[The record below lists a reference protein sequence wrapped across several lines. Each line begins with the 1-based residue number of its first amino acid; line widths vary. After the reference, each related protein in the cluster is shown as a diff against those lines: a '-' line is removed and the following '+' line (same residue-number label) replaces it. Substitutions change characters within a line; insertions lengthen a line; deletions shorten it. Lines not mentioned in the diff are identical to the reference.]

1 MDSVKDE
8 IEFLLSGKGMP
19 YQKVSLVVAIVVAVF
34 FTLALYNNSI
44 RDARVAI
51 IDLDNSKYSR
61 ELAQKIDAS
70 PFMHVT
76 AILNTPADPKA
87 LCYQDQAIAVICLPK
102 GLEKARYTDGATGS
116 IGVYYDYTNTAQHAD
131 IMEALPEIVA
141 TENAMASGGAEG
153 GIQLY
158 SRRLF
163 NPAASTA
170 NGETQGF
177 LFFFS
182 SMFFVFATIGMVPRL
197 RLEHKWEPL
206 LKNGSPFDLMLRLVP
221 YGVCLL
227 VAFFVGMA
235 ILRVWGDMVIGG
247 HMIWFFLSQFFY
259 IWVLGMM
266 SLLFGWYALNPGV
279 AASGMILFLPG
290 GFILGG
296 ATGPVPILSKWVLV
310 LSHFFPLTWEFH
322 LVRDFVTRGASF
334 WDCAR
339 LFGLFLVYIAVV
351 ALFFCHRFYTDRK
364 KLTENENHASLAE
377 A

>member
-8 IEFLLSGKGMP
+8 IRFLLSGNGMP
-19 YQKVSLVVAIVVAVF
+19 YQKVSLAVAVIVAVF

-44 RDARVAI
+44 RDARVAV
-51 IDLDNSKYSR
+51 IDLDNSKYSH
-61 ELAQKIDAS
+61 ELTQKIDAS

-102 GLEKARYTDGATGS
+102 GLEKARYTDGASGS

-141 TENAMASGGAEG
+141 TENAMASGGTGG

-206 LKNGSPFDLMLRLVP
+206 LKTGSPFDLMLRLVP

-247 HMIWFFLSQFFY
+247 RMIWFFLSQFFY

-266 SLLFGWYALNPGV
+266 SLLFG
-279 AASGMILFLPG
+279 
-290 GFILGG
+290 
-296 ATGPVPILSKWVLV
+296 
-310 LSHFFPLTWEFH
+310 
-322 LVRDFVTRGASF
+322 
-334 WDCAR
+334 
-339 LFGLFLVYIAVV
+339 
-351 ALFFCHRFYTDRK
+351 
-364 KLTENENHASLAE
+364 
-377 A
+377 